1 MPNLDK
7 IDANDVVVQ
16 FKDEQGKIKEV
27 SVSDLMNDMFNYLFK
42 LESRIEELEKS
53 KKKSDSPII
62 TLDQS

>member
-1 MPNLDK
+1 MHKDNK
-7 IDANDVVVQ
+7 IDASEIVVR
-16 FKDEQGKIKEV
+16 FKDEQDQVKEV

>member
-62 TLDQS
+62 TLDQA

>member
-27 SVSDLMNDMFNYLFK
+27 SVSDLMNDMFNSLFK

-62 TLDQS
+62 TLDQA